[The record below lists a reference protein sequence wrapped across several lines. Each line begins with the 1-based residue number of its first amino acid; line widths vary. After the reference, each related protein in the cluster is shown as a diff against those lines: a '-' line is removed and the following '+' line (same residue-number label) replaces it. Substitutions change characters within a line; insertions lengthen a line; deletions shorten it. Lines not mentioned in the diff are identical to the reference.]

1 MGGDPAVNARQ
12 ALAAVDD
19 CPPDVRSGLFD
30 SSNGAAEDSEGQV
43 LLGERANESG
53 VLELLFDV
61 HVHVVDGEVG
71 GGEIGCGVAWLGR
84 RQEGNVPA
92 KEESFEQLWAVEV
105 GFEED
110 LP

>member
-30 SSNGAAEDSEGQV
+30 SSNGAAEDFEGQF
-43 LLGERANESG
+43 LLGERANESC
-53 VLELLFDV
+53 VLELLLDV

-71 GGEIGCGVAWLGR
+71 GGEVGCGVARLGR
-84 RQEGNVPA
+84 GQEGDIPT
-92 KEESFEQLWAVEV
+92 KEESFEKLWSVKV

-110 LP
+110 FP